1 MLEKKIKFTD
11 FNGQER
17 EQTFQFNLTKQELLT
32 MELGTT
38 GGYTEM
44 LKTIINTTDTPKLME
59 VFEKFILKSYGRKS
73 ADGMRFEKSEQL
85 SLEFKQTE
93 AYSELFLELI
103 SSDEAAAKFING
115 VVPKE
120 VAGQIDLKEIEQ
132 KLQDGTL

>member
-11 FNGQER
+11 YNGVER
-17 EQTFQFNLTKQELLT
+17 EQTFQFNLNKQELMT

-44 LKTIINTTDTPKLME
+44 LKTIINAQDTPTLME

-85 SLEFKQTE
+85 SQEFKQTE
-93 AYSELFLELI
+93 AYSELFMELLT
-103 SSDEAAAKFING
+103 SDEAAAKFING

-120 VAGQIDLKEIEQ
+120 VANQIDLKQVEQ
-132 KLQDGTL
+132 QLKDGTL